1 MYKHV
6 FSFNEVRKEL
16 KENKRVNLKVMHFH
30 EFITVKINVT
40 ITAIML
46 VVINSQI

>member
-6 FSFNEVRKEL
+6 FSLNEVRKEL
-16 KENKRVNLKVMHFH
+16 KGNKKINLKVMHFH
-30 EFITVKINVT
+30 EFITGKINET
-40 ITAIML
+40 TAIML